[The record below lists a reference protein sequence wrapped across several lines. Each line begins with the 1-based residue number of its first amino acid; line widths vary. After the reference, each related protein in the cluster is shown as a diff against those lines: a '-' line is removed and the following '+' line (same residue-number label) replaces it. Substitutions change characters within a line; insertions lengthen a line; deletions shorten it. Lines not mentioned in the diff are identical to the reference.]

1 MFLVWSKFYVFFYG
15 DTNLTVISGG
25 LTLCV
30 LYVIKISL
38 NGIMLLV
45 VFYK

>member
-1 MFLVWSKFYVFFYG
+1 MFFHG
-15 DTNLTVISGG
+15 DNNLTVISGG
-25 LTLCV
+25 LTFCV